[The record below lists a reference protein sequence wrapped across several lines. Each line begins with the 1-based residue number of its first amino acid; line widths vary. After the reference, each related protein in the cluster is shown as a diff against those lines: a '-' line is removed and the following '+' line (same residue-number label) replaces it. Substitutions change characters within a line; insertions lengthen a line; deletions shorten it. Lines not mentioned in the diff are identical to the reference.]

1 MSVIAGNL
9 RHLGTHL
16 RAAFASP
23 ERPPLDYPF
32 VPSDVAQLHRVRP
45 REGVSALD
53 EQTWS
58 DLLLLPWLDGVTGGT
73 SVFGKQ
79 ELYRRLRAGVPAGER
94 AAQRERVQVLLGNPE
109 RAAELHR
116 RLRPLRDADT
126 EVAALLHEGECPSLP
141 RWVGRTWPLPIA
153 LMASIAAVAV
163 TPYAWLA
170 VALVLYVLMS
180 VQMRYHERVQKWKRS
195 SATLQLMLL
204 VCSRL
209 GEDKVV
215 DEAFAHLRDKSG
227 SLNRTLSRIEWFP
240 SAHEYG
246 DWFALANVNHYFK
259 SVRLVFAER
268 TFLIECYQYCATL
281 DADLTLARHLQSTQ
295 HWCWADAA
303 GPDALALDNAV
314 HPLLAGAAPLSISL
328 QGKGAF
334 ISGQNGVGKSTFL
347 RTLGLSLAMARAFGF
362 AYAQAARLP
371 DLPLYA
377 SMQNEDSLLG
387 GESLYIAE
395 LRRARELLQASETGA
410 AAVYLID
417 EIFRGTNHVESVS
430 AAAAVIDT
438 LAARGLVLV
447 SSHNVV
453 LASLLARWLDPYRIA
468 REAQGLTLRPG
479 VLVETN
485 GVSLL
490 ARQDFA
496 PEISDKAGRVAQWLG
511 QRLSEPASAPTFDRI
526 VTVVPAQAGTP
537 FCKQRV
543 SSSLSNSGREMGS
556 PLSRGRRSLV
566 QRFSGLPFAI
576 TSRQSPFITALS

>member
-16 RAAFASP
+16 RAAFAAP
-23 ERPPLDYPF
+23 ALPPLDYPF

-45 REGVSALD
+45 REGVPALD
-53 EQTWS
+53 GQTWN
-58 DLLLLPWLDGVTGGT
+58 DLLLQPWLDEVGCET

-79 ELYRRLRAGVPAGER
+79 ELYRRLRAGVPEDER
-94 AAQRERVQVLLGNPE
+94 AAQRERVRALLDDPA
-109 RAAELHR
+109 RLADVRR

-126 EVAALLHEGECPSLP
+126 EVAALLHEGECPPVP
-141 RWVGRTWPLPIA
+141 RWAGRTWPLPLA
-153 LMASIAAVAV
+153 LMASIAAVAF
-163 TPYAWLA
+163 TPYAWLG
-170 VALVLYVLMS
+170 VALLLYVLMA
-180 VQMRYHERVQKWKRS
+180 VQMRYHERIEKWTRS
-195 SATLQLMLL
+195 AATLELMLAA
-204 VCSRL
+204 CSML
-209 GEDKVV
+209 GED
-215 DEAFAHLRDKSG
+215 ETLAGGAFARGRKQAG
-227 SLNRTLSRIEWFP
+227 RINRALSRGPEALP
-240 SAHEYG
+240 GQRAYA
-246 DWFALANVNHYFK
+246 DWFGLANVNHYFK

-268 TFLIECYQYCATL
+268 AFLIECFQRCAAL
-281 DADLTLARHLQSTQ
+281 DADASLARHLQSTQ
-295 HWCWADAA
+295 RWCWADAA
-303 GPDALALDNAV
+303 SPDALALESAV
-314 HPLLAGAAPLSISL
+314 HPLLDGAAPLSIAL

-347 RTLGLSLAMARAFGF
+347 RTLGLSLATARAFGF

-395 LRRARELLQASETGA
+395 LRRARELLQASDSGA

-485 GVSLL
+485 GVALL
-490 ARQDFA
+490 AGQGFA

-511 QRLSEPASAPTFDRI
+511 QWLAE
-526 VTVVPAQAGTP
+526 PAQAPT
-537 FCKQRV
+537 
-543 SSSLSNSGREMGS
+543 L
-556 PLSRGRRSLV
+556 
-566 QRFSGLPFAI
+566 
-576 TSRQSPFITALS
+576 